1 MSGADYGRSLTGFS
15 VNLMVREIGPALRFA
30 KEIVGAAIIY
40 SDADFAAVQ
49 ACGTQWMLHADHCYD
64 KHPMLSLVNNQV
76 PRGRGVELRL
86 HGMDPDD
93 AQAAAER
100 CGYQVRPIRRMA
112 SEKFICWMTMA
123 MYGCLIGH
131 SSRSYDPHPRYP
143 RRLGKVGR
151 QANINAT

>member
-1 MSGADYGRSLTGFS
+1 MKLRTGDPWMSGADYGRSLTGFS
-15 VNLMVREIGPALRFA
+15 INLMVREIGPALRFA

-64 KHPMLSLVNNQV
+64 KHPMLSLVKNQV

-100 CGYQVRPIRRMA
+100 CGYQVLARAADKAHGVREVYLLDDDGYVWVLDRPLV
-112 SEKFICWMTMA
+112 SK
-123 MYGCLIGH
+123 L
-131 SSRSYDPHPRYP
+131 
-143 RRLGKVGR
+143 
-151 QANINAT
+151 

>member
-1 MSGADYGRSLTGFS
+1 MKLRTGDPWMSGADYGRSLTGFS

-64 KHPMLSLVNNQV
+64 KHPMLSLVKNQV

-100 CGYQVRPIRRMA
+100 CGYQVLARAADKAHGVREVYLLDDDGYVWVLDRPLVSKR
-112 SEKFICWMTMA
+112 
-123 MYGCLIGH
+123 
-131 SSRSYDPHPRYP
+131 
-143 RRLGKVGR
+143 
-151 QANINAT
+151 

>member
-1 MSGADYGRSLTGFS
+1 MKLRTGDPWMSGADYGRSLTGFS

-100 CGYQVRPIRRMA
+100 CGYQVLARA
-112 SEKFICWMTMA
+112 ADKA
-123 MYGCLIGH
+123 HG
-131 SSRSYDPHPRYP
+131 
-143 RRLGKVGR
+143 V
-151 QANINAT
+151 